1 MSDAPPTASTAADS
15 GAAPPADLAASL
27 AEAGQGHLLRF
38 WTDLDGACREQL
50 AAQLRDLDFATA
62 NRLYEQK
69 VNGTAGDGDAA
80 ERAAAA
86 KPPAAVVRLPD
97 SDEDRLKRD
106 AAAAA
111 GAALL
116 ETGAVG
122 AILVAGG
129 QGTRLGFDKPKGMF
143 PVGPV
148 SGATLFQILA
158 GQLKARGEAAGVS
171 IPLYVMTSP
180 ATDAPT
186 RAHFREMNYF
196 DLGEENVV
204 FFRQGTMP
212 AVNDADGKALLAAK
226 DAAAVSPDGHGGL
239 VAALKNRGA
248 LDHMKSR
255 GVTTLYYHQVDNPTA
270 VVCDPAFL
278 GYHRQLGGQ
287 VSTKVVAKTGPAEK
301 MGVVCDVNGTTQII
315 EYSDLPDA
323 AAEQTDDAGG
333 LLLWAGNTAIHCFE
347 RSFLEKLAEDGETE
361 SGGLPFH
368 VAHKKVPHLDADGER
383 VEPTEPNAYK
393 FERFIFDALPLA
405 KTAPVVETDRA
416 REFNPVKNAEGADS
430 PDTAK
435 AALLTLHRGWLEA
448 AGAEVAAGARVEI
461 LPSFALDAAAVA
473 AKVPAGTKYAGDA
486 VLR

>member
-1 MSDAPPTASTAADS
+1 MSD
-15 GAAPPADLAASL
+15 AAPPADLAESL
-27 AEAGQGHLLRF
+27 AAAGQGHLLRF
-38 WTDLDGACREQL
+38 WTDLDAAARDRF
-50 AAQLRDLDFATA
+50 AAQLRDLDFAAA
-62 NRLYEQK
+62 NRLYDRK
-69 VNGTAGDGDAA
+69 TAGGDEDGDAA
-80 ERAAAA
+80 AKAAAA

-116 ETGAVG
+116 KTGAVG

-158 GQLKARGEAAGVS
+158 GQLKARGEAAGVT

-180 ATDAPT
+180 ATDEPT
-186 RAHFREMNYF
+186 RAHFREMEYF
-196 DLGEENVV
+196 DLGEDNVV

-212 AVNDADGKALLAAK
+212 AVSDADGKALLAAK
-226 DAAAVSPDGHGGL
+226 GEAAVSPDGHGGL
-239 VAALKNRGA
+239 VAALKNRGV
-248 LDHMKSR
+248 LEDMRSR

-278 GYHRQLGGQ
+278 GYHRQLGGS
-287 VSTKVVAKTGPAEK
+287 VSTKVVAKTGPGEK
-301 MGVVCDVNGTTQII
+301 MGVVCDVHGTTQII
-315 EYSDLPDA
+315 EYSDLPDDA
-323 AAEQTDDAGG
+323 AAKTDAAGD

-347 RSFLEKLAEDGETE
+347 RAFLEQLADEGERDG
-361 SGGLPFH
+361 GGLPFH
-368 VAHKKVPHLDADGER
+368 VAHKKVPHLDADGEL
-383 VEPTEPNAYK
+383 VEPSEPNAYK

-405 KTAPVVETDRA
+405 AVAPVVETDRA
-416 REFNPVKNAEGADS
+416 REFNPVKNAGGADS
-430 PDTAK
+430 PATAQ
-435 AALLTLHRGWLEA
+435 AALLKLHRGWLGA
-448 AGAEVAAGARVEI
+448 AGAELTKDARVEI

-473 AKVPAGTKYAGDA
+473 AKVPAGTRYAGDV

>member
-1 MSDAPPTASTAADS
+1 MPDPTP
-15 GAAPPADLAASL
+15 AAPPADLADRL
-27 AEAGQGHLLRF
+27 AEVGQGHLLRF
-38 WTDLDGACREQL
+38 WTDLDDTGRETL

-62 NRLYEQK
+62 NRLYAEK
-69 VNGTAGDGDAA
+69 AAGGAGDADAA
-80 ERAAAA
+80 EKAAAA
-86 KPPAAVVRLPD
+86 GPPAAVVRLPAT
-97 SDEDRLKRD
+97 DEDRLKGD

-111 GAALL
+111 GEALL
-116 ETGAVG
+116 KTGAVG

-148 SGATLFQILA
+148 SGSTLFQILA
-158 GQLKARGEAAGVS
+158 GQLKARGEAAGAN

-186 RAHFREMNYF
+186 RAHFREMDYF

-239 VAALKNRGA
+239 VAALKNRGV
-248 LDHMKSR
+248 LEHMRDR

-278 GYHRQLGGQ
+278 GFHRQLGGD
-287 VSTKVVAKTGPAEK
+287 VSTKVVAKSGPGEK
-301 MGVVCDVNGTTQII
+301 MGVVCDVDGTTQII
-315 EYSDLPDA
+315 EYSDLPDEA
-323 AAEQTDDAGG
+323 AAKTGDGGG

-347 RSFLEKLAEDGETE
+347 RAFLEKLADDGERPG
-361 SGGLPFH
+361 GGLPFH
-368 VAHKKVPHLDADGER
+368 VAHKKVPHLNADGDR

-405 KTAPVVETDRA
+405 NVAPVIETDRA
-416 REFNPVKNAEGADS
+416 REFNPVKNAEGTDS
-430 PDTAK
+430 PATAK
-435 AALLTLHRGWLEA
+435 AALLKLHREWLEA
-448 AGAEVAAGARVEI
+448 AGAELSKDARVEI
-461 LPSFALDAAAVA
+461 MPSFALDAAGVA
-473 AKVPAGTKYAGDA
+473 AKVPAGTKYAGDV